1 MVSQIEHERL
11 CEALGEA
18 MSETI
23 KEFYAVEGADA
34 LDVGVILDMLI
45 DRAAIIIGT
54 SFDTKDKRNVILAAA
69 MSSLR
74 QNTERYANG

>member
-18 MSETI
+18 MGETI
-23 KEFYAVEGADA
+23 EEFYAVEGADA

-54 SFDTKDKRNVILAAA
+54 TFDTRDKRNVILAAA